1 MAQAQPLPLPSAES
15 RRIGRPSTGLLAMSL
30 IILGLG
36 FYILYP
42 LLLIFINSF
51 NVARIGEPARYGLD
65 NWTAAFAGAGIFQS
79 IWNTIFIYV
88 CYMSVAFPMA
98 VLIAWL
104 LARCRI
110 PWAGGLEVMFWVS
123 YMLPGLFTTIGWMML
138 IDPDLGLLNVALK
151 TWVPFIK
158 ESPFNIYTVQGIIW
172 AHLVS
177 TAIST
182 KVMLLTPSFRNMDVS
197 FEEASRASGASNW
210 VTMARVTLPLMIPAM
225 TIVFMLNIVRM
236 FQTFEIEQLIGTPFN
251 FFVYST
257 KIYNLARAS
266 EPPQYGQA
274 TALASITLVLIFLI
288 IPIQRWLLHRRD
300 TTTVGS
306 KFRPGL
312 VDLGPWRWLAFGFI
326 AMVLIV
332 LNIVPLIT
340 VILGSFMTRAGFF
353 QINPMFTMKHWEVVL
368 GDNQFRQALFNTFFI
383 SGFTAILSPLLFS
396 IIAYILV
403 RTRWPGRG
411 LLDGIIWGSAAIPGI
426 LASLGLLWAFLGT
439 PFLRPLYGTLWAL
452 VLVAILQ
459 GKLTAIQINKA
470 TFLQLGQDLEDAARA
485 SGGNWWSVYWRI
497 WIPLMLPTLIL
508 VGTLH
513 FVVTAQSTSYVV
525 MLASKETKTLS
536 LLALEFASGGV
547 TMREEAGIIG
557 LFIVIMTLGVALIAR
572 AFGMKVGIRH

>member
-1 MAQAQPLPLPSAES
+1 MAQAQPLPIPAAQP
-15 RRIGRPSTGLLAMSL
+15 RRIPRPSTGLLVMSL
-30 IILGLG
+30 IILAMG

-51 NVARIGEPARYGLD
+51 NVARIAEPARYGLD
-65 NWTAAFAGAGIFQS
+65 NWAVALSTPNLFQA
-79 IWNTIFIYV
+79 IWNTIIVYAG
-88 CYMSVAFPMA
+88 YMSIAFPTA

-110 PWAGGLEVMFWVS
+110 PFAGGLEVLFWVS
-123 YMLPGLFTTIGWMML
+123 YMLPALFTTIGWMML
-138 IDPDLGLLNVALK
+138 LDPDLGLLNVALK
-151 TWVPFIK
+151 QWVPFIK
-158 ESPFNIYTVQGIIW
+158 ESPFNIYTIQGIIW

-210 VTMARVTLPLMIPAM
+210 VTMLRVTLPLMIPAM
-225 TIVFMLNIVRM
+225 TVVFMLNIVRM

-274 TALASITLVLIFLI
+274 TALASITLLLIFAI

-312 VDLGPWRWLAFGFI
+312 IDLGRWRWLAFGFI
-326 AMVLIV
+326 ALILFV
-332 LNIVPLIT
+332 LNVVPLFT
-340 VILGSFMTRAGFF
+340 VVLGSFMTRAGFF
-353 QINPMFTMKHWEVVL
+353 QVNPVFTMKHWALVL

-383 SGFTAILSPLLFS
+383 SGITAFISPVLFS
-396 IIAYILV
+396 IVAYVLV

-439 PFLRPLYGTLWAL
+439 PVLRPLYGTLWAL

-459 GKLTAIQINKA
+459 GKLTAIQLNKA

-485 SGGNWWSVYWRI
+485 AGGNWWSVYWRI
-497 WIPLMLPTLIL
+497 WIPLILPTLIL

-513 FVVTAQSTSYVV
+513 FVITAQSTSYVV

-536 LLALEFASGGV
+536 LLALEFASGGT

-557 LFIVIMTLGVALIAR
+557 LFIVVMTLGVALTAR